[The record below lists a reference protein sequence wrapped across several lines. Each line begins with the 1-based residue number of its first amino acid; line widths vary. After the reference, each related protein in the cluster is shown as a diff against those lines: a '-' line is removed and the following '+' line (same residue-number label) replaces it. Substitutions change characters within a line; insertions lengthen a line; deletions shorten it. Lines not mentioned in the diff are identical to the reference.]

1 MGTTGQNAFAS
12 VASGL
17 SNTAVPDG
25 FKGQFTQIAGQRIR
39 CYQTGEGPDILFIHG
54 SPGSIEEWDPVMDH
68 LSKKYRLTFFDR
80 PGQGFSSG
88 NNLTYSVDE
97 NADFVLAVIDKLGL
111 ENPLVV
117 GESFGGCISMGL
129 AVKNPG
135 NVRAIVAACPATTD
149 KDWKPEKL
157 FYLLRTP
164 VIGNLLIWLFI
175 KSGATGMIRKGILDA
190 AHPNEKDLTEEYIKS
205 EISMWRQVKVLK
217 SFSREIITPLKDMG
231 RIASKYP
238 AVTKK
243 VFLIHG
249 EDDTLVPV
257 SHSIYAHKNI
267 PGSKLYL
274 LKNTGHMI
282 VQVRTSELVEVIEG
296 AMSL

>member
-1 MGTTGQNAFAS
+1 MNRNINKTAIAS
-12 VASGL
+12 
-17 SNTAVPDG
+17 VPDG
-25 FKGQFTQIAGQRIR
+25 YKGQFTQVAGQRIR
-39 CYQTGEGPDILFIHG
+39 YYKTGDGPDILFIHG
-54 SPGSIEEWDPVMDH
+54 SPGSIEEWDPVIKR
-68 LSKKYRLTFFDR
+68 LNLKYRLTFFDR
-80 PGQGFSSG
+80 PGQGLSSCH
-88 NNLTYSVDE
+88 NLTYSVDE
-97 NADFVLAVIDKLGL
+97 NAEFILAVIDKLGL

-157 FYLLRTP
+157 FYLLKTP
-164 VIGNLLIWLFI
+164 FIGTMLIWLFI

-190 AHPNEKDLTEEYIKS
+190 AHPNEKDLSEEYIKS

-217 SFSREIITPLKDMG
+217 SFSHEIITPLKDMG
-231 RIASKYP
+231 EIASKYP
-238 AVTKK
+238 AVRNK

-249 EDDTLVPV
+249 EDDSLVPV

-267 PGSKLYL
+267 PGSKLII

-282 VQVRTSELVEVIEG
+282 VQVRTAELIEVIEE
-296 AMSL
+296 AMSI